1 MLDAHCSHFSYSDI
15 AWPKQPIRIEMPNQ
29 TRLLKIHWYKQV
41 SGDPA
46 NVSFFL
52 SLFPG
57 KPAVLAVVTLA
68 CSPMM
73 RGDKVLKLQLTQPKY
88 EAFLPNCRQ
97 VVRFGQY
104 SVGLWGN
111 AGGRRRFQYNGLVA
125 GHPGDS
131 NKTLSC
137 RVNER
142 WSLC

>member
-1 MLDAHCSHFSYSDI
+1 MFDAHCSRFRYSDI

-29 TRLLKIHWYKQV
+29 NRLLKIHWYKQV

-46 NVSFFL
+46 NVFFF
-52 SLFPG
+52 SLFPE
-57 KPAVLAVVTLA
+57 KPAVPAAVILA

-73 RGDKVLKLQLTQPKY
+73 RGDKVSKPQRTQPKY
-88 EAFLPNCRQ
+88 EAFLPNCIQ
-97 VVRFGQY
+97 VVRFGQC
-104 SVGLWGN
+104 SVGLRGN
-111 AGGRRRFQYNGLVA
+111 AGGRRRFLYNGLVA